1 MSSSNGDSFK
11 VLEFNDLIINEEGKA
26 GIPFDTLREVF
37 GFTIVLKD
45 SKVYVKS
52 NNKEFKNYDIS
63 KCEAFNSN
71 ATDDF
76 KEDAAFLKRNLGFKE
91 YYQDSIIYNSEKRGI
106 KHYDIIIT
114 EVGECYNITV
124 KGQYEEYCDIYS
136 TTNVIPK
143 LLEFYFPISYKE
155 VIKKLLDND
164 SKREILDGREILVRS
179 YEIDSREIIFSK
191 EGQILT

>member
-1 MSSSNGDSFK
+1 MSSKGDSFK
-11 VLEFNDLIINEEGKA
+11 ALDFNDLIINEEGKV
-26 GIPFDTLREVF
+26 GIPFDTLRKEF
-37 GFTIVLKD
+37 GFTIILKD
-45 SKVYVKS
+45 SKVYIKK
-52 NNKEFKNYDIS
+52 NTNELKNYDVRKI
-63 KCEAFNSN
+63 ETFNIN

-76 KEDAAFLKRNLGFKE
+76 EKDADFLKRNLGFKE
-91 YYQDSIIYNSEKRGI
+91 YYQDSIVYNSEKRGI
-106 KHYDIIIT
+106 NHYDIIIT
-114 EVGECYNITV
+114 EVGECYNITL

-164 SKREILDGREILVRS
+164 SKMEVLDGRETLVRS

-191 EGQILT
+191 EGQILA

>member
-1 MSSSNGDSFK
+1 MSSKGDSFK
-11 VLEFNDLIINEEGKA
+11 VLDFNDLIINEEGKA
-26 GIPFDTLREVF
+26 GIPFNILREEF

-45 SKVYVKS
+45 SKVYIKKS
-52 NNKEFKNYDIS
+52 TKELENYDIT
-63 KCEAFNSN
+63 KIGTFNIN

-76 KEDAAFLKRNLGFKE
+76 EEDTDFLKRNLGFKE

-114 EVGECYNITV
+114 EVGECYNITL

-164 SKREILDGREILVRS
+164 SKREVFDGRETLVRS

-191 EGQILT
+191 EGQRLA